1 MYDIGSKLKDMRSK
15 RGLTQ
20 KDLAKRINKSVSA
33 ISAYESNAQTP
44 PTDVL
49 ISIAQVLR
57 VPLTY
62 FVDLSCE
69 ESYSAKGL
77 TANQKELL
85 DLIFAEFT
93 NPSSQDQELSSRQ
106 IDIIRRLFSLF
117 SK

>member
-57 VPLTY
+57 VPLAY

-77 TANQKELL
+77 TASQKELV

-93 NPSSQDQELSSRQ
+93 NPSSQNHELSSRQ
-106 IDIIRRLFSLF
+106 IDIVRKLLAIF

>member
-1 MYDIGSKLKDMRSK
+1 MYDIGSRLKDMRSK

-33 ISAYESNAQTP
+33 VSAYESSAQTP

-49 ISIAQVLR
+49 ISIAEVLR

-77 TANQKELL
+77 SADQKEML
-85 DLIFAEFT
+85 DLLFAEFT
-93 NPSSQDQELSSRQ
+93 NPSGQNQELSNCQ
-106 IDIIRRLFSLF
+106 IDIIRRLISIF

>member
-1 MYDIGSKLKDMRSK
+1 MYDIGSRLKDMRSK

-62 FVDLSCE
+62 LW
-69 ESYSAKGL
+69 
-77 TANQKELL
+77 
-85 DLIFAEFT
+85 I
-93 NPSSQDQELSSRQ
+93 
-106 IDIIRRLFSLF
+106 
-117 SK
+117 

>member
-1 MYDIGSKLKDMRSK
+1 MYDIGSRLKDMRSK

-49 ISIAQVLR
+49 ISIAQVLH

-62 FVDLSCE
+62 FVNLTCE
-69 ESYSAKGL
+69 ESYSAKEL
-77 TANQKELL
+77 TVDQKALL

-93 NPSSQDQELSSRQ
+93 NPSRKDQELSVRQ
-106 IDIIRRLFSLF
+106 IDIIRRLFAIF